1 MKKAKAILDKKVS
14 ELASIEE
21 KEVVVPVQYHENFT
35 ARGAEL
41 MCKIALECGV
51 QIFFPPQPKV
61 IFVILRLQLKTI
73 FQEGE
78 EVSDIVK
85 VKGPGICVDQAI
97 AMIKEHTDD
106 FIDIVTEETEIE
118 KHFHGDIIDKVGKQD
133 QEVKISLN
141 VTFHRASHL
150 IVAYQVLQFEL

>member
-1 MKKAKAILDKKVS
+1 
-14 ELASIEE
+14 
-21 KEVVVPVQYHENFT
+21 
-35 ARGAEL
+35 
-41 MCKIALECGV
+41 
-51 QIFFPPQPKV
+51 
-61 IFVILRLQLKTI
+61 
-73 FQEGE
+73 
-78 EVSDIVK
+78 
-85 VKGPGICVDQAI
+85 
-97 AMIKEHTDD
+97 MIKEHTDD